1 MWFNPDDLLTPSAN
15 SANSANPALQI
26 SKLARLADP
35 LPVKTPDDLLI
46 TELEPLAT
54 FATLRLCEGES
65 RKVAGV
71 AAPNNQDLIVI
82 CYTPLGNPVEVVA
95 RDRDHAEQ
103 LRRWNPEP
111 EARPN

>member
-1 MWFNPDDLLTPSAN
+1 MWFNPDDLLTPA
-15 SANSANPALQI
+15 ANSANPDVQI

-35 LPVKTPDDLLI
+35 LPVKTSDSSLEISKLA
-46 TELEPLAT
+46 ELAE
-54 FATLRLCEGES
+54 
-65 RKVAGV
+65 
-71 AAPNNQDLIVI
+71 PNNLIVT
-82 CYTPLGNPVEVVA
+82 CWTPAGNPVEVIA